1 MPSRLKLG
9 VRCVLDELGDFS
21 AWLTA
26 FSCGDGISMVNP
38 SPRACR
44 GNGLGLDAVV
54 VAAAVAE
61 LCPFISDD
69 GESPVEDGDMF

>member
-9 VRCVLDELGDFS
+9 VRWVLAEFGDFS

-38 SPRACR
+38 SPRVCK
-44 GNGLGLDAVV
+44 GKGLGLDAVAV
-54 VAAAVAE
+54 DAAVAE
-61 LCPFISDD
+61 LCPFMRED